1 MLCQNCE
8 KNEAT
13 THIKQII
20 NGEMSETYLCSEC
33 AKLLGANDMF
43 SDFNLNFS
51 DFFGNFFSDMLPAHN
66 LLNTVR
72 CDKCGCTFDDIV
84 KSGKVGCAECYR
96 TFYDKLLPSLQRIH
110 GKLQHA
116 GKISA
121 SAETEEEEKPQESP
135 AKEPEKPSE
144 SNEEKINALKA
155 EMDEAVKQQDF
166 EKAAELRDEIKV
178 LEGGDNQ

>member
-51 DFFGNFFSDMLPAHN
+51 EFFGNFFGDMLPAHTRTSA
-66 LLNTVR
+66 LKCPR
-72 CDKCGCTFDDIV
+72 CGCTFDDIV
-84 KSGKVGCAECYR
+84 KSGKVGCTECYT
-96 TFYDKLLPSLQRIH
+96 TFYEKLLPSLQRIH
-110 GKLQHA
+110 GKIQHA

-121 SAETEEEEKPQESP
+121 SADLDDEEEK
-135 AKEPEKPSE
+135 AEKPVEQS
-144 SNEEKINALKA
+144 EEKPDNSEKIAALKKA
-155 EMDEAVKQQDF
+155 MDEAVSKQDF
-166 EKAAELRDEIKV
+166 EEAAKIRDEIKE
-178 LEGGDNQ
+178 LEGGENK

>member
-8 KNEAT
+8 KKEAT

-51 DFFGNFFSDMLPAHN
+51 EFFGNFFGDMLPAHTKTSA
-66 LLNTVR
+66 LKCPR
-72 CDKCGCTFDDIV
+72 CGCTFDDIV
-84 KSGKVGCAECYR
+84 KSGKVGCTECYT
-96 TFYDKLLPSLQRIH
+96 TFYEKLLPSLQRIH
-110 GKLQHA
+110 GKLQHT

-121 SAETEEEEKPQESP
+121 SADFSDEENAPDEPAQE
-135 AKEPEKPSE
+135 AEPSTG
-144 SNEEKINALKA
+144 NTEKIAALKKA
-155 EMDEAVKQQDF
+155 MDEAVSKQDF
-166 EKAAELRDEIKV
+166 EEAAKIRDEIKE
-178 LEGGDNQ
+178 LEGGENK